1 MHKKMKDF
9 HKKFTKL
16 KNVIPQTKAN
26 QNLKEKVFRQ
36 CWRSF

>member
-26 QNLKEKVFRQ
+26 ENLKEKVFRQ